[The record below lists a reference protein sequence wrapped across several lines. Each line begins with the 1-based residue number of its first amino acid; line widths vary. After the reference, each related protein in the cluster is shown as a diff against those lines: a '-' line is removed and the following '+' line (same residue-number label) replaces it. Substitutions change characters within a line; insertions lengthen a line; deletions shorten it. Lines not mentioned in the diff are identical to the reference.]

1 MNREEGS
8 NTMKPTEVLERE
20 HQVIEQVAGACG
32 TCAAALRKGVRI
44 PFDILRSTI
53 AFLRVYGDQ
62 YHNQEEERLFAL
74 LRERGV
80 PAGSCPIATLEHEKQ
95 KLATMIDQ
103 LSAAVDIYI
112 ESGGAVS
119 ATLTDTLQAVAE
131 FYPDHIWKENY
142 LLLPMADKV
151 FTEADQQAL
160 AQALRTID
168 SNRGEEARRI
178 VEEFNAAI
186 LQCSESA
193 SIWDQA
199 AIA

>member
-1 MNREEGS
+1 
-8 NTMKPTEVLERE
+8 
-20 HQVIEQVAGACG
+20 
-32 TCAAALRKGVRI
+32 
-44 PFDILRSTI
+44 
-53 AFLRVYGDQ
+53 VYGDQ

-74 LRERGV
+74 LREKGV

-112 ESGGAVS
+112 ESAGAVN
-119 ATLTDTLQAVAE
+119 ATLIDTLQAVAE

-160 AQALRTID
+160 AQSLRTID
-168 SNRGEEARRI
+168 SDRGEAARRI

-186 LQCSESA
+186 FQCSESA